1 MIEFAFA
8 SEREK
13 GTVVSTLGTHTWHE
27 LCSQPQAWQEALDT
41 LHAHNDLTQHP
52 AIRQATHVIWCGCG
66 SPFYLATS
74 LQRMH
79 HEHSTIPS
87 YALPASEIWCNPQGS
102 IPGHGRPT
110 LVLLSRSGRTTEVLK
125 AAERFREHAP
135 NGHIITI
142 SCYGDRPL
150 AQLGDINIV
159 LPSGQE
165 QSIAQTRA
173 FTVLQMGGM
182 WLLQHWAGRQF
193 ALDALPERA
202 ADLMQRHQQEC
213 LAYGANPDFQQF
225 FFLGSGYRYGLACE
239 ASLKMKEM
247 SLSTSEP
254 FHHMEYRHGP
264 QSMVTPQTL
273 ILGLGSLRMHSQ
285 EQAVLADMR
294 ALGGHTLSMGGHADH
309 HMRWQLSD
317 SDCYDG
323 ILALP
328 LLQSIAFARSTSRGL
343 DPDNPHNLN
352 AVVVL

>member
-27 LCSQPQAWQEALDT
+27 LCSQPQAWQEALGT

-74 LQRMH
+74 LQRMQ

-254 FHHMEYRHGP
+254 FHHMEFRHGP
-264 QSMVTPQTL
+264 QSMVNEQTL
-273 ILGLGSLRMHSQ
+273 VISVGSQLLNTY

-294 ALGGHTLSMGGHADH
+294 ALGGHTLSIGPT
-309 HMRWQLSD
+309 
-317 SDCYDG
+317 SDCDMHWHAPIDDLLQG
-323 ILALP
+323 IIALP
-328 LLQSIAFARSTSRGL
+328 LLQSIAFARATSRGL